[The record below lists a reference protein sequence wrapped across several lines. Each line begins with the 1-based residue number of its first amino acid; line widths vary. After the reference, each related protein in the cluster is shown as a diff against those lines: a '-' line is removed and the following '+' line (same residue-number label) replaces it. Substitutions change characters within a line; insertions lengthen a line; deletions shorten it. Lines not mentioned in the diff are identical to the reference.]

1 MSRSTNRLTIVD
13 VAQAAGVAPMTVSRY
28 LNQHPNLSQ
37 KTAKRIKMAIDQ
49 LGYEP
54 NHAARMLMG
63 QPSKVIGLIVPSLAD
78 AFFSII
84 ANTVQGAAAERG
96 YLVWIASSNS
106 KGDIEQALI
115 RQMRR
120 HLVDGILLI
129 PSQGGY
135 SCVYEPSDPPVIA
148 VDRPIDGLPLD
159 CVVVENQEGSRIGVE
174 HLISHG
180 YQKIVCLGAVEN
192 LITMRDRVSGYE
204 AALRQHGLNVH
215 PVVDCDGHLAAKAA
229 LSKLL
234 SGRQPMRAL
243 FTLNNLA
250 TMRAFEALDDM
261 NVCIPEQVALL
272 GFDDFELAAAL
283 KPRLSVVSQPIES
296 LGREAA
302 RLLLDRLVSKTR
314 SMGLRTALPVSLIVR
329 QSCGCSPEETAKRRS
344 MPVAVRVIRPQASKA
359 TRKDGDDPA

>member
-1 MSRSTNRLTIVD
+1 MQRSKKRLTIID
-13 VAQAAGVAPMTVSRY
+13 VAEAAGVAPMTVSRY

-37 KTAKRIKMAIDQ
+37 KTAKRVKMAIDK

-63 QPSKVIGLIVPSLAD
+63 QPSKVIGLIIPSLAD
-78 AFFSII
+78 AFFSIV
-84 ANTVQGAAAERG
+84 ANTVQEAAAERG

-129 PSQGGY
+129 PSQDGY
-135 SCVYEPSDPPVIA
+135 SRQYETTDPPVIA
-148 VDRPIDGLPLD
+148 VDRPVEGLSLD
-159 CVVVENQEGSRIGVE
+159 SVVVENQEGARMGVE

-180 YQKIVCLGAVEN
+180 YQRIVCLGAVEN
-192 LITMRDRVSGYE
+192 LGTMQDRVSGYE
-204 AALRQHGLNVH
+204 AALRQHGLEVH
-215 PVVDCDGHLAAKAA
+215 SVVDCDSHLGAQAA

-234 SGRQPMRAL
+234 SGRQPIRAL

-250 TMRAFEALDDM
+250 TMRAFEALDEL
-261 NVCIPEQVALL
+261 NVRIPEQIALL

-283 KPRLSVVSQPIES
+283 KPRLSVVRQPIES

-314 SMGLRTALPVSLIVR
+314 SMGLRIALPVSLILR
-329 QSCGCSPEETAKRRS
+329 ESCGCLPGDAMKPGSAAAAARVKRS
-344 MPVAVRVIRPQASKA
+344 AA
-359 TRKDGDDPA
+359 T